1 MRVFFVFLLFSS
13 ILSAQQTESFLD
25 KDTVKVGFPIKLTY
39 RVKMN
44 GNFPWVKSSTKIFPS
59 FTVESPKD
67 TAFVELVKEE
77 ILSDKVGWQR
87 FETTLIPWDTGR
99 VVLKSKTYKLGD
111 SLLYFSSDTVVV
123 AIGVIEG
130 NGDIIDIREKFTE
143 INQNSPEKEQ
153 PQNWVYWLYSLIGI
167 GLFSALLYWFLQK
180 KKKSASRSSLKTPK
194 ERALNDLENLKN
206 TRSWESDQKQ
216 YYDKLSWILRTYITE
231 EYCIN
236 LLDKTTSET
245 KILLKKMGLQKNSI
259 LQIEELLNSA
269 DLVKFAAS
277 SSSNRFAEEK
287 LEMCIRLIESLGN
300 SNDNVE

>member
-1 MRVFFVFLLFSS
+1 MRVFFVFLLFPS
-13 ILSAQQTESFLD
+13 ILSAQQTESFVD

-59 FTVESPKD
+59 FTLESPKD

-77 ILSDKVGWQR
+77 ILSDVVGWQR

-123 AIGVIEG
+123 ATGIIEG
-130 NGDIIDIREKFTE
+130 NADIVDIREKFFE
-143 INQNSPEKEQ
+143 KKKNIPEKKQ
-153 PQNWVYWLYSLIGI
+153 SNIWIYWIYALVGF
-167 GLFSALLYWFLQK
+167 GLFSGLLYWLWQK
-180 KKKSASRSSLKTPK
+180 RKKKSAQSLLKTPK
-194 ERALNDLENLKN
+194 DRALNQLENLKN

-216 YYDKLSWILRTYITE
+216 YYDKLSWILRTYLTE
-231 EYCIN
+231 EYCIS
-236 LLDKTTSET
+236 LMDKTTSET
-245 KILLKKMGLQKNSI
+245 KILLKKMGLQKHSL

-277 SSSNRFAEEK
+277 SSSNVFAEEK
-287 LEMCIRLIESLGN
+287 LEMCIRLIDSLDN
-300 SNDNVE
+300 SEENVE